1 MGILSIFKKRTGR
14 GTENG
19 NVSLS
24 ENQEQVQNDPN
35 PKSGIKGEENVD
47 KPKGEES
54 NPPKQEETP
63 SPKKENLGE
72 NVEKG
77 QEKASPEIATYN
89 LIILDESGSM
99 SGVRQA
105 TISGCNETLNS
116 IRNTAKE
123 NKDIKQY
130 VSIFCFDTSNSRY
143 IFHDVPVE
151 ETRDLTMDDYRP
163 NACTPLYDAIGTT
176 VTQLSKLL
184 ADSESVGVVTIITDG
199 MENASRRWR
208 HQMVVELIDSLKKRG
223 WVFTFIG
230 ANIDVEGTASGL
242 GIDSHMQFDQSDE
255 GMSSMFEAD
264 RRSRRAYSAKMNYLR
279 RSKFFNSE
287 SAGSRRQDLG
297 ALNNGYFVEK
307 ERVAPMTIEH
317 LGTDDIFVFFS
328 NADGQHVD
336 GASLYALN
344 HFGAINGQAEGIQ
357 GKCYA
362 IPIVGNTLDD
372 IKAAFERFNEYVVKH
387 PQFRFILTPTG
398 WGTAD
403 INMELIAPLFRMA
416 YSFGNVYVPKQFL
429 PYVDIDIN
437 F

>member
-1 MGILSIFKKRTGR
+1 MRKAFILVMISLVVFASCDKQPQKTVLQGLAQGTYYAITYYDEQNRNFQREIDSIFHAVDMSVNLWFDSSIISKVNRNEDVTLDSIFI
-14 GTENG
+14 G
-19 NVSLS
+19 NFNIAQKAAVLS
-24 ENQEQVQNDPN
+24 DGYFDPTIS
-35 PKSGIKGEENVD
+35 PIVAAWGFSYKSGDSI
-47 KPKGEES
+47 
-54 NPPKQEETP
+54 TP
-63 SPKKENLGE
+63 
-72 NVEKG
+72 
-77 QEKASPEIATYN
+77 Q
-89 LIILDESGSM
+89 
-99 SGVRQA
+99 
-105 TISGCNETLNS
+105 
-116 IRNTAKE
+116 
-123 NKDIKQY
+123 
-130 VSIFCFDTSNSRY
+130 
-143 IFHDVPVE
+143 
-151 ETRDLTMDDYRP
+151 
-163 NACTPLYDAIGTT
+163 
-176 VTQLSKLL
+176 
-184 ADSESVGVVTIITDG
+184 
-199 MENASRRWR
+199 
-208 HQMVVELIDSLKKRG
+208 LIDSLKKRG

-297 ALNNGYFVEK
+297 ALNNGYFIEK

-362 IPIVGNTLDD
+362 LPIVGNTLDD